1 MKAEKW
7 YWYVFADGYR
17 VCVRGFSAHERKVEE
32 SKHGKLISK
41 TLAN

>member
-1 MKAEKW
+1 MKTEKW
-7 YWYVFADGYR
+7 YWYTFADGTR
-17 VCVRGFSAHERKVEE
+17 VCVRGMSAQEKRVEE